1 MGQPPTAVMAVAPA
15 PCVLYSG
22 RPMSEDRREN
32 ERVEMLGS
40 MPGATTVIQ
49 PLGIKELSRRGA
61 QVETRFALPVDS
73 LREFRLNL
81 SGRSMVVKGRVAH
94 CHVSEVDAE
103 GVIYRAGVEFVD
115 LPERALS
122 AISDFLD
129 EIKAGRKS

>member
-1 MGQPPTAVMAVAPA
+1 MWQPPTAVMAVAPA

-49 PLGIKELSRRGA
+49 PLGVKELSRRGA

-81 SGRSMVVKGRVAH
+81 SGRSMVVKGSSTV
-94 CHVSEVDAE
+94 
-103 GVIYRAGVEFVD
+103 RAWSSWIS
-115 LPERALS
+115 PS
-122 AISDFLD
+122 APCLRFLTSST
-129 EIKAGRKS
+129 KSKQAGRADGPGAPSHQTTAP

>member
-1 MGQPPTAVMAVAPA
+1 MLRVA
-15 PCVLYSG
+15 
-22 RPMSEDRREN
+22 RRELLR
-32 ERVEMLGS
+32 RVVEI
-40 MPGATTVIQ
+40 AEHVA
-49 PLGIKELSRRGA
+49 RRGA

-81 SGRSMVVKGRVAH
+81 SGRSVVVKGRVAH
-94 CHVSEVDAE
+94 CHVSEVDPE

-115 LPERALS
+115 LSERALS

>member
-1 MGQPPTAVMAVAPA
+1 
-15 PCVLYSG
+15 
-22 RPMSEDRREN
+22 MSEDRREN

-94 CHVSEVDAE
+94 CHVSEVDPE